1 MAVLIYLIKR
11 IWGTQPLRFGL
22 SVGVSAFAGV
32 LEGIAIAAVVPLLQ
46 LVQTGGGTSALP
58 TGRLG
63 ATIGTALGALHLPFN
78 LTTCLGFILLLVV
91 TSQVATLGQ
100 AKLLAGSVAKFEAG
114 LRIDL
119 YTAIT
124 RADWPFFVSHKSSD
138 LTTGLMHE
146 TVRAGDAYRTLVQM
160 FGTIIMVFVYLIL
173 AFALSWQM
181 TLIIGIAGSL
191 ILIVLRS
198 RVRRG
203 SDYGNQITAMA
214 FEMWPEAGE
223 HIDAAKTVK
232 AYNVESATI
241 GRFDEMTARFTRL
254 QYKNAMNQGWLR
266 FSYETISLVAV
277 FSGIY
282 LAVTYFGMSIPSLM
296 VFLLVFYRI
305 SPRISGVQGLQ
316 TQVLV
321 LVPALEAIDRLT
333 TEALAAKEVSG
344 SGPVGSLRDGIT
356 LDHVDFEYHTEA
368 PVLHDVSID
377 IPKGKTVAI
386 VGPSGSG
393 KTTIVDLLLGV
404 LSPTGGAVRVDG
416 TPLADLSLHAWR
428 GRIGYVAQD
437 SSFFH
442 DTVRQNIRFG
452 CADATDEQI
461 AEAARLAFADGF
473 IANLPDG
480 YDTIIGDRGV
490 RLSGGQRQRLAL
502 ARAIVRHPDILVLD
516 EATSALDAESEEKIQ
531 RAVEM
536 LSKQMTVVIVT
547 HRLATVRDADLIH
560 FLENGRL
567 VESGSWAQLVAN
579 GGRFDEMQAMQ
590 SLS

>member
-1 MAVLIYLIKR
+1 MVL
-11 IWGTQPLRFGL
+11 
-22 SVGVSAFAGV
+22 
-32 LEGIAIAAVVPLLQ
+32 
-46 LVQTGGGTSALP
+46 
-58 TGRLG
+58 
-63 ATIGTALGALHLPFN
+63 
-78 LTTCLGFILLLVV
+78 
-91 TSQVATLGQ
+91 
-100 AKLLAGSVAKFEAG
+100 
-114 LRIDL
+114 
-119 YTAIT
+119 
-124 RADWPFFVSHKSSD
+124 
-138 LTTGLMHE
+138 
-146 TVRAGDAYRTLVQM
+146 
-160 FGTIIMVFVYLIL
+160 VYLVL
-173 AFALSWQM
+173 AVALSWQM
-181 TLIIGIAGSL
+181 TLIIGVAGAL
-191 ILIVLRS
+191 ILVVLRS

-203 SDYGNQITAMA
+203 SDYGHQITAMA
-214 FEMWPEAGE
+214 FEMWPEASE

-232 AYNVESATI
+232 AYNVESSTI
-241 GRFDEMTARFTRL
+241 RRFDEMTARFMRL

-266 FSYETISLVAV
+266 FSYETISMLAV

-321 LVPALEAIDRLT
+321 LVPALKAVDQLT
-333 TEALAAKEVSG
+333 AEALAARDVSG
-344 SGPVGSLRDGIT
+344 TGAVAPLRTGIA
-356 LDHVDFEYHTEA
+356 LDQVDFEYHPGA
-368 PVLHDVSID
+368 SVLHDVSIE
-377 IPKGKTVAI
+377 IPKGRSVAI

-404 LSPTGGAVRVDG
+404 LSPTSGAVRVDG
-416 TPLADLSLHAWR
+416 TPLTDLSLHGWR
-428 GRIGYVAQD
+428 SRIGYVAQD

-452 CADATDEQI
+452 CSEATDEQI
-461 AEAARLAFADGF
+461 AEAASLAFADGF
-473 IANLPDG
+473 IAELPEG
-480 YDTIIGDRGV
+480 YDTVIGDRGV

-502 ARAIVRHPDILVLD
+502 ARAIVRRPDILVLD

-547 HRLATVRDADLIH
+547 HRLATVRDVDLIH

-567 VESGSWAQLVAN
+567 IESGSWEQLVAK
-579 GGRFDEMQAMQ
+579 GGRFGEMQAMQ